1 MSEKNPSDVKL
12 NENPNGTVSFA
23 TEVVA
28 TIAGLA
34 ATEVDGVASMIS
46 PSSGLADMFSRKSN
60 RNLTKG
66 VRIDLEDNMVSAD
79 ITITVEYG
87 SPVPDVAHNI
97 QENVKKAIETMSGLD
112 VKSVDVHVTGI
123 SFEREQRANAELDEQ
138 HRKLL
143 EKTEEAAA
151 EKAADEKG
159 EETPKGEEPVNEAP
173 VEEELPEEDELD
185 DEDDFD
191 DELEDE
197 YDIEDDEEETEVGDD
212 AEDEEPLID
221 EAEDEEE
228 AAAKEILEEIPADEK
243 ETEDAVEKKEADAE

>member
-66 VRIDLEDNMVSAD
+66 VRIDLEDNMVTAD

-112 VKSVDVHVTGI
+112 VKAVDVHVTGI

-151 EKAADEKG
+151 EKAVEEKP
-159 EETPKGEEPVNEAP
+159 EEAPKAEEPAEAP
-173 VEEELPEEDELD
+173 VDDVAEEEELPEEDDLD
-185 DEDDFD
+185 DEDEDFD
-191 DELEDE
+191 DEFEDE
-197 YDIEDDEEETEVGDD
+197 YDIEDEEETEVGDEAD
-212 AEDEEPLID
+212 VIE
-221 EAEDEEE
+221 EAEPEEE
-228 AAAKEILEEIPADEK
+228 AP
-243 ETEDAVEKKEADAE
+243 ETEDDAEETEEAVKKEEADAE

>member
-1 MSEKNPSDVKL
+1 MSDNYPSDVKL

-66 VRIDLEDNMVSAD
+66 VRIDLEDNRVSVD
-79 ITITVEYG
+79 VTITVDYG
-87 SPVPDVAHNI
+87 SPIPDVARNI

-112 VKSVDVHVTGI
+112 VKNVDVHVTGI

-138 HRKLL
+138 HRKML
-143 EKTEEAAA
+143 EKNAEVEAMPKSEGEEAPEAA
-151 EKAADEKG
+151 KADGQQGQQTVAVAVEAAWDED
-159 EETPKGEEPVNEAP
+159 EETPEGFEEK
-173 VEEELPEEDELD
+173 
-185 DEDDFD
+185 EDDCAA
-191 DELEDE
+191 
-197 YDIEDDEEETEVGDD
+197 DD
-212 AEDEEPLID
+212 AEDD
-221 EAEDEEE
+221 FADGDADCAEDEE
-228 AAAKEILEEIPADEK
+228 AFADVDES
-243 ETEDAVEKKEADAE
+243 DI